1 MKKSMLALVLA
12 TVTTFAFADG
22 GTFKHWFDAIP
33 VTGNEDGT
41 WAVTAPDEVY
51 DVSGDPDSVVVDT
64 EYGEGA
70 TFKANTELGQASKS
84 EKISITA
91 TFSAAVPV
99 AELADVEDDNKVGVT
114 IANDGT
120 GNYWYFVDGTTEGEE
135 GSWVKGAAVT
145 ETLPQSYDITIAIAN
160 DGTATYTVGGVNAD
174 TTGKTASKV
183 NVVNVCGYGSFTQL
197 KGETEAWG
205 NIDVVIKK
213 TVTTQYGD
221 VTIDKVYKKGDTSTT
236 YTVSDEN
243 KCSVPWGFDIVIV
256 YKAADGETF
265 VVRNGSFE
273 HHVDEKAGAEFPEA
287 TVQDGVTRKFNG
299 GTGAQATPFLIA
311 SYANLEE
318 LRVDVTNGSAYAD
331 TYFQQTANIAFADTV
346 VWEGIGETYSD
357 ATDKVKALM
366 FKGIYDG
373 DGKTISGVYF
383 TKKQYMGFFQCIGNG
398 AYIKNLTVDVA
409 GFADVT
415 ATSYGCSAIVGYAF
429 GGKIENVIAKGTVG
443 AGNHNMAGIVVRGQ
457 ECTDGDG
464 LILKNCTN
472 ELAITT
478 SYTKI
483 GGICTIISGGGTYVF
498 DGCVNTATITA
509 DGVLNDKNAGC
520 DGVSGILGY
529 AQGNANLT
537 IKDCQS
543 LGSLAVLNADGTKS
557 AAQVGSILGHIQKEV
572 VNTTFTG
579 NIALDDYLAVG
590 YVAATS
596 TFSGLTYATVDN
608 GIATLIAD
616 AAVTKGGTYL
626 VTALNAAPTV
636 ALAARDDQVT
646 FDLSLVG
653 EAFVDTNLTGA
664 ELAGYEFSKED
675 VNDELICAY
684 VVADGYIELVFDVEL
699 ASGAQTQSLALGSA
713 LPKPKTVGD
722 EKAFEG
728 WKIGE
733 STEAVYALPTS
744 SALVKTTVDAAASFV
759 DAAPYTP
766 QGTGSDTPIKV
777 VKDSEWVKNNV
788 KEGATTEEIQA
799 AMEKTDTKGKTGW
812 QNYVLGLNTD
822 QSLKIDSAAPYAGK
836 LALVLNVNLPKVESG
851 ATVKYKLGSGDAAD
865 AVVIDPATLANGHH
879 KVYAVVNGTNVE
891 TEREVGFMKVTAKT
905 GTTIVAV
912 PWESFTET
920 AIRPTELIDPSNRAA
935 DDELQIY
942 GATTDTYDTYKIVN
956 GEWSFV
962 KSITSGG
969 EGLEPSVTSVAR
981 GNAVILKTAAA
992 EPAPVLL
999 LGSYNAV
1006 APAPVALVQPKEE
1019 GEVAWSII
1027 ANPDWEN
1034 ALDLNTHAAFKSD
1047 EAGNGNSILIP
1058 NNGTEPTRYIKDGGG
1073 WFYNEQQIN
1082 GKRVKQVR
1090 KTDAIPA
1097 GTGFYFLNKSGKT
1110 NVQW

>member
-12 TVTTFAFADG
+12 TATTFAFADG
-22 GTFKHWFDAIP
+22 GTFTTWFNAIP
-33 VTGNEDGT
+33 TTTDTGA
-41 WAVTAPDEVY
+41 WAVDDPGEVY
-51 DVSGDPDSVVVDT
+51 DVKVEEIDTVVVDT
-64 EYGEGA
+64 EYEAGA
-70 TFKANTELGQASKS
+70 TFTAETKLGQASKS

-145 ETLPQSYDITIAIAN
+145 GTLPQSYDITIAIAN

-205 NIDVVIKK
+205 DIDVVIHDNIAIENIG
-213 TVTTQYGD
+213 TVT
-221 VTIDKVYKKGDTSTT
+221 IAKVYNKDTLEEYTDKSGDTWSI
-236 YTVSDEN
+236 
-243 KCSVPWGFDIVIV
+243 PWGANVVVV
-256 YKAADGETF
+256 YKAADETF

-273 HHVDEKAGAEFPEA
+273 LPEVKQGDELAE
-287 TVQDGVTRKFNG
+287 TDVQDGVTQMFAG
-299 GTGAQATPFLIA
+299 GTGTSTNPYKIA
-311 SYANLEE
+311 SYANLDE
-318 LRVDVTNGSAYAD
+318 LREDVADGTDYVD
-331 TYFQQTANIAFADTV
+331 TYFQQTANITFASDV
-346 VWEGIGETYSD
+346 VWEGIGVSAKEN
-357 ATDKVKALM
+357 KAASLM

-373 DGKTISGVYF
+373 NGKTISGVYF
-383 TKKQYMGFFQCIGNG
+383 TKKDYMGVFQCIGDG
-398 AYIKNLTVDVA
+398 AYIKNLIVSVS
-409 GFADVT
+409 GFAASET
-415 ATSYGCSAIVGYAF
+415 SSYGCAAIVGYAY
-429 GGKIENVIAKGTVG
+429 GGKVENVIAKSAATITGT
-443 AGNHNMAGIVVRGQ
+443 HNMGGVVTRADIGI
-457 ECTDGDG
+457 GDT
-464 LILKNCTN
+464 LELKNCTN
-472 ELAITT
+472 EMEVTT
-478 SYTKI
+478 SYSKI
-483 GGICTIISGGGTYVF
+483 GGMCAIVSGDNGTCIF
-498 DGCVNTATITA
+498 DGCVNTATITG
-509 DGVLNDKNAGC
+509 DGLNDKGNAGC
-520 DGVSGILGY
+520 DGLSGILGY
-529 AQGNANLT
+529 KQGSSSLT
-537 IKDCQS
+537 IKNCQS
-543 LGSLAVLNADGTKS
+543 VGSLNTANEDSDKNLACVA
-557 AAQVGSILGHIQKEV
+557 SILGKL
-572 VNTTFTG
+572 NKSCTTTFTG
-579 NIALDDYLAVG
+579 NIAKAGYLAIG
-590 YVAATS
+590 SGTC
-596 TFSGLTYATVDN
+596 SGLNFATVEND
-608 GIATLIAD
+608 IATLIAD
-616 AAVTKGGTYL
+616 TAVTKGGTYL

-636 ALAARDDQVT
+636 ALAARNDTVT

-653 EAFVDTNLTGA
+653 DAFDDTNLTGA

-766 QGTGSDTPIKV
+766 QGQGGDTPIKV
-777 VKDSEWVKNNV
+777 VKDSDWVKTNV

-822 QSLKIDSAAPYAGK
+822 QSLKIDSAAPYADK

-851 ATVKYKLGSGDAAD
+851 ATVKYKLGEGAAAD
-865 AVVIDPATLANGHH
+865 VVVIDPASLANGHH

-920 AIRPTELIDPSNRAA
+920 AIEPTKLIDPSNRAA

-1006 APAPVALVQPKEE
+1006 APAPVALVQPKEA
-1019 GEVAWSII
+1019 GDVAWSII
-1027 ANPDWEN
+1027 ANPDWQN
-1034 ALDLNTHAAFKSD
+1034 GLNLNDHDAFKDD
-1047 EAGNGNSILIP
+1047 EVGNGNSILIP
-1058 NNGTEPTRYIKDGGG
+1058 NNGAEPTRYIKDGGG

-1110 NVQW
+1110 SVQW

>member
-22 GTFKHWFDAIP
+22 GTFEHWFDAIP

-41 WAVTAPDEVY
+41 WAVTAPDDEVY

-135 GSWVKGAAVT
+135 GLWVKGDAVAD
-145 ETLPQSYDITIAIAN
+145 TLPHSYAITIAIAN

-205 NIDVVIKK
+205 DIDVVIHDNIVVEKFGEDCK
-213 TVTTQYGD
+213 VVIKEVYDKDTPTTKYP
-221 VTIDKVYKKGDTSTT
+221 KPESGDTWSI
-236 YTVSDEN
+236 
-243 KCSVPWGFDIVIV
+243 PWGANIVVV
-256 YKAADGETF
+256 YEAADGATF
-265 VVRNGSFE
+265 AVRNGSFE
-273 HHVDEKAGAEFPEA
+273 LLEVEDGDELAA
-287 TVQDGVTRKFNG
+287 TKVQDEVTQKFNG
-299 GTGAQATPFLIA
+299 GNGESGHPFLIA
-311 SYANLEE
+311 SYDNLEE
-318 LRVDVTNGSAYAD
+318 LRADVAAVAEGEVAYSGK
-331 TYFQQTANIAFADTV
+331 YFRQTASISFTDKPAWA
-346 VWEGIGETYSD
+346 GIGVY
-357 ATDKVKALM
+357 VKDSVSTCKGFA
-366 FKGIYDG
+366 GIYDG
-373 DGKTISGVYF
+373 NNQTISNLKFVNQKYSGFFRFVNGGTIKNLIVNGAVFEYPSAETEFGGAVVVGALREGTVSCVKVTGSLGTEANPLKHNASGVIGRFASGLVENCTNAALIVSAETKASGIVNITQVDKNDTVSLGRTISGCVNSGNV
-383 TKKQYMGFFQCIGNG
+383 KQKDWDTTEDKTNG
-398 AYIKNLTVDVA
+398 GVAGIIAYVAGDTTIANCSNSGEITSAVTGSKLGQIVGCLKSGTLTV
-409 GFADVT
+409 
-415 ATSYGCSAIVGYAF
+415 SGCVG
-429 GGKIENVIAKGTVG
+429 
-443 AGNHNMAGIVVRGQ
+443 
-457 ECTDGDG
+457 TDD
-464 LILKNCTN
+464 T
-472 ELAITT
+472 LAI
-478 SYTKI
+478 
-483 GGICTIISGGGTYVF
+483 GSGT
-498 DGCVNTATITA
+498 C
-509 DGVLNDKNAGC
+509 
-520 DGVSGILGY
+520 
-529 AQGNANLT
+529 
-537 IKDCQS
+537 
-543 LGSLAVLNADGTKS
+543 
-557 AAQVGSILGHIQKEV
+557 
-572 VNTTFTG
+572 
-579 NIALDDYLAVG
+579 
-590 YVAATS
+590 
-596 TFSGLTYATVDN
+596 SGLNFATVEND
-608 GIATLIAD
+608 IATLIAD
-616 AAVTKGGTYL
+616 NAVEKGGTTYL

-636 ALAARDDQVT
+636 ALAARNDTVT
-646 FDLSLVG
+646 FNLSLVG

-664 ELAGYEFSKED
+664 ELTGYEFSKVD
-675 VNDELICAY
+675 VNDVRTCAY
-684 VVADGYIELVFDVEL
+684 VVANGYIELEFNVEL
-699 ASGAQTQSLALGSA
+699 ASGEQTQSLALGSA
-713 LPKPKTVGD
+713 LPKPKAVD
-722 EKAFEG
+722 DDKAFEG

-744 SALVKTTVDAAASFV
+744 SALVKQTVSAAASFV

-766 QGTGSDTPIKV
+766 QGQGSDTPIKV
-777 VKDSEWVKNNV
+777 VKDSDWVKNNV
-788 KEGATTEEIQA
+788 GAGASTEQIQA
-799 AMEKTDTKGKTGW
+799 AMAATDIKGKTGW
-812 QNYVLGLNTD
+812 QNYVLGLDTD

-851 ATVKYKLGSGDAAD
+851 ATVKYKLGEGAAAD

-920 AIRPTELIDPSNRAA
+920 AIEPTKLIDPSNRAEN
-935 DDELQIY
+935 DELQIY
-942 GATTDTYDTYKIVN
+942 AASTDTYDTYKIVE
-956 GEWSFV
+956 GVWSFV
-962 KSITSGG
+962 KSITSGS
-969 EGLEPSVTSVAR
+969 EGGSPVVTSVAR

-999 LGSYNAV
+999 LGSYNST
-1006 APAPVALVQPKEE
+1006 PASVTLVQPAEE
-1019 GEVAWSII
+1019 GKVAWSII

-1034 ALDLNTHAAFKSD
+1034 ALDLNTHAAFKGD
-1047 EAGNGNSILIP
+1047 DANNGNSILIP
-1058 NNGTEPTRYIKDGGG
+1058 NNGAEPTRYIKDGEG

-1110 NVQW
+1110 SVQW